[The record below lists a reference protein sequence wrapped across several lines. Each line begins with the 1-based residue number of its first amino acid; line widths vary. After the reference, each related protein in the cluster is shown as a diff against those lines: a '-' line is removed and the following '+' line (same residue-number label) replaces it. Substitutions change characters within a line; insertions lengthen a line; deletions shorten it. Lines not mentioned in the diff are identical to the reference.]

1 MRNGQSHNTGT
12 AHFICANNPV
22 DGPYHLYITFVLPP
36 YHPIFH
42 ITSISPP
49 RHLHITSVSL
59 PLSPPWF
66 MVPLRIAIRRFFSFG
81 GTIMNFDD
89 KVFGERIRNL
99 RQIMGISMEEMADR
113 LLVSENYLGKVERG
127 IRRPSFEFVMQFAAT
142 VDVTVDFLLMNRN
155 IKRPLNETALS
166 LAEQLQTFVDQN
178 SRKEDNLSLNGTT
191 SP

>member
-59 PLSPPWF
+59 PISPPWF

-89 KVFGERIRNL
+89 KAFGERIRNL

-166 LAEQLQTFVDQN
+166 LAEQLQSFVEQN
-178 SRKEDNLSLNGTT
+178 SRKEDNLSLYSTT